1 MNRLTIAIIYRKI
14 YVIRLDRYYSPYNKG
29 GHDANQQMHTLQEQS
44 SSKGISRWLY
54 L

>member
-1 MNRLTIAIIYRKI
+1 MIRLTVTIIYRKM

-29 GHDANQQMHTLQEQS
+29 GHDANKQMHTLQEQS